1 MPYCIPCSTKT
12 RTLAIA
18 PFFFIVIGVICEFAI
33 FSHVYIILF
42 PQEEEVHFPSK
53 KLRKICEKK
62 SNLNFIRVIKSASFD
77 QTFSVYMVQT
87 FLKSLWWQFLVSCS
101 EHPFYRVRHDYF
113 NFFNVSILWYTN
125 NVFLRSLSL
134 AHFSA
139 QFINQAF
146 KCFWQ

>member
-1 MPYCIPCSTKT
+1 MEIIRFYSVWNIFHQKDNWRFYSSFS
-12 RTLAIA
+12 LFDWWN
-18 PFFFIVIGVICEFAI
+18 FFNGKYRNK
-33 FSHVYIILF
+33 SII
-42 PQEEEVHFPSK
+42 
-53 KLRKICEKK
+53 
-62 SNLNFIRVIKSASFD
+62 SNMEVIKSASFD